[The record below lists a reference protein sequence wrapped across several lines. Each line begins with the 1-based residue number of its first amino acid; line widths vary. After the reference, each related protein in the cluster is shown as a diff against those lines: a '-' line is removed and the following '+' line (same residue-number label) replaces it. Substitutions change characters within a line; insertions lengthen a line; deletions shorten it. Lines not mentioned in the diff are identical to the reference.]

1 MIQWLQ
7 RFKKEN
13 NLLTESSNH
22 RPMNMLRTVLIDDE
36 PDSIR
41 LMRLNLER
49 YFPQTTILETFTDS
63 TKALEQ
69 IPSLQPDLL
78 FLDIEM
84 PVMNGF
90 ELLEKLPGLNF
101 SVVFVTAYN
110 QFAIRAFRFNAL
122 DYLVKPVNKEELGL
136 AVARAEK
143 QQHLHIDQLHILQQQ
158 LRKGQ
163 ITKIAIPSHTG
174 VSFIDIKDI
183 LYVEASGNYAQ
194 IVLLEQQKLLISKT
208 LKDIQDVLEEHQF
221 LRIHRQYIIN
231 LNQVKHFNR
240 NESLLTMV
248 SGDLLP
254 VSRSLKDVLVGQYG
268 WL

>member
-1 MIQWLQ
+1 MVVTQINQVPGS
-7 RFKKEN
+7 FN
-13 NLLTESSNH
+13 YN
-22 RPMNMLRTVLIDDE
+22 PMNALRTVLVDDE
-36 PDSIR
+36 RDSIR
-41 LMRLNLER
+41 LMQLSLER
-49 YFPQTTILETFTDS
+49 YVPQVTIVATFTDS
-63 TKALEQ
+63 SKALEQ
-69 IPSLQPDLL
+69 IPLLQPDLL

-90 ELLEKLPGLNF
+90 ELLEKLPQLNF

-110 QFAIRAFRFNAL
+110 QFAIKAFRFNAL
-122 DYLVKPVNKEELGL
+122 DYLVKPVSKDELGL
-136 AVARAEK
+136 VVAKAEK
-143 QQHLHIDQLHILQQQ
+143 QERLHKDQLHQLQQQ

-163 ITKIAIPSHTG
+163 ITKIAIPGQTG

-183 LYVEASGNYAQ
+183 VFIESSGNYAQ
-194 IVLLEQQKLLISKT
+194 IMLIQQQKLVISKT
-208 LKDIQDVLEEHQF
+208 LKDIQEVLEEYQF

-248 SGDLLP
+248 SGDILP